1 MECILVGQAMDDRY
15 LRLTGGTTTGPIK
28 VSGGD
33 GEISLTSSGSSQS
46 VIFSDP
52 ILGGAAISN
61 SGGTLFFSTDTG
73 FSMSCGSNSLN
84 VTGNVS
90 STKAPTQGTHLT
102 TKTYVDNGLNG
113 KANSDHSH
121 STNDI
126 TSGTLSAN
134 RGGTG
139 QTTLTPAVGTK
150 GVRQIYAGT
159 SDMTAGV
166 TALTT
171 GCIYLVYE

>member
-1 MECILVGQAMDDRY
+1 MECILIGQAMDDRY
-15 LRLTGGTTTGPIK
+15 LKLTGGTVTGPIK
-28 VSGGD
+28 VSGGE
-33 GEISLTSSGSSQS
+33 GEISLNSSGSSQS

-52 ILGGAAISN
+52 ILGGATISN
-61 SGGTLFFSTDTG
+61 SGGTLSFSTDTG
-73 FSMSCGSNSLN
+73 FSMNCSGDSLN

-90 STKAPTQGTHLT
+90 STKTPTQETHLT
-102 TKTYVDNGLNG
+102 TKAYVDNSLNG
-113 KANSDHSH
+113 KANSNHSH
-121 STNDI
+121 SANNI
-126 TSGTLSAN
+126 TSGTLSIN

-159 SDMTAGV
+159 SDMTAGA